1 VVRNEARRLRTKLEE
16 YYRLEQPSLAVRIGL
31 PKGTYIPTF
40 ERVPRLAPLE
50 PPPRRQRTFYI
61 AVGLAI
67 AAVLAGLMSH
77 VPPTSMTALRT
88 RPFTSFPGDEGDPSF
103 SPDGE
108 SIAFVWDGPD
118 GKNQDIYVQKID
130 ADTPRRLTDHPA
142 ADMSP
147 VWSADGAQV
156 AFLRVLENLRYGIFS
171 VPVGGGPERKW
182 GEVAGVVAGAG
193 ADPHMD
199 WSPDGRYFAIA
210 EKLSLERPRCIM
222 LVSAADGQRR
232 QLTWPDEA
240 SAGDS
245 HPQFSPDGKSVAFR
259 RGSGVSVEDIW
270 AIPVEGGEARRV
282 TRDNRGTEGHAWS
295 ADGHSLVV
303 ASRRDS
309 SFPSLWRFPLSGGTP
324 VRLTDSTYAG
334 HPAISRRGHRLA
346 YVNSTSDVNIWRV
359 STSGGEA
366 ARLIAS
372 TLRDTSPQYSPDG
385 SRIAF
390 RSDRS
395 GYDEIWTC
403 DREGREPV
411 RITNFHGPLTGSPR
425 WSPNSQ
431 ELAFDTRP
439 EGHSDI
445 YTVRADGG
453 QPRRLTQDRSSHV
466 VPSWSSDGK
475 SVYYA
480 SNQTGAWQVWRQPV
494 AGGSAVQ
501 VTRNG
506 GFAPFESADGTYVSY
521 AKDPAAP
528 GIWRVPVQGGSE
540 TPVLDALPAA
550 MWGNWALTR
559 EGIFFLDATVHA
571 NIRYFD
577 LATRQTRLI
586 ATLPR
591 RPSVGDSGLAVS
603 PDGRWLLYSQL
614 DLQGSVIMVTEGF
627 R

>member
-1 VVRNEARRLRTKLEE
+1 MDFDDSEIRAALAGIHASGPFVQSARMRRFLSFVVEKALAGQSEYLKETVIGIEVFDRPPGYDPKVDPVVRNEARRLRTKLEE

-270 AIPVEGGEARRV
+270 AIQMCIRDRQQADYERR
-282 TRDNRGTEGHAWS
+282 
-295 ADGHSLVV
+295 
-303 ASRRDS
+303 
-309 SFPSLWRFPLSGGTP
+309 
-324 VRLTDSTYAG
+324 
-334 HPAISRRGHRLA
+334 
-346 YVNSTSDVNIWRV
+346 
-359 STSGGEA
+359 
-366 ARLIAS
+366 
-372 TLRDTSPQYSPDG
+372 
-385 SRIAF
+385 
-390 RSDRS
+390 
-395 GYDEIWTC
+395 
-403 DREGREPV
+403 
-411 RITNFHGPLTGSPR
+411 
-425 WSPNSQ
+425 
-431 ELAFDTRP
+431 
-439 EGHSDI
+439 
-445 YTVRADGG
+445 
-453 QPRRLTQDRSSHV
+453 
-466 VPSWSSDGK
+466 
-475 SVYYA
+475 
-480 SNQTGAWQVWRQPV
+480 
-494 AGGSAVQ
+494 
-501 VTRNG
+501 
-506 GFAPFESADGTYVSY
+506 
-521 AKDPAAP
+521 
-528 GIWRVPVQGGSE
+528 
-540 TPVLDALPAA
+540 
-550 MWGNWALTR
+550 
-559 EGIFFLDATVHA
+559 
-571 NIRYFD
+571 
-577 LATRQTRLI
+577 
-586 ATLPR
+586 
-591 RPSVGDSGLAVS
+591 
-603 PDGRWLLYSQL
+603 
-614 DLQGSVIMVTEGF
+614 
-627 R
+627 